1 MEAMSK
7 QAILLESG
15 TNELEIMEFK
25 IAGEIFGINVAKVR
39 EIMIYQPVKPM
50 QHSHPAIEG
59 IFKPRGQVMTVIDL
73 PKYLN
78 LPGSQNPAKDLF
90 IIAYF
95 NKIHMAFHVHSVE
108 GIARISWEKI
118 EKPDRTIY
126 GGNEGI
132 ATGIAEYAGRLITI
146 LDFEKIIYDISPQT
160 GIQLADIEALGAR
173 PQKDNVTILIA
184 EDSVLLCNMI
194 TESLHKAG
202 YVNLIKTANGQEAW
216 NFLSQAQNDG
226 QDIRK
231 HCSLVI
237 TDIEMPQM
245 DGHRLTKLI
254 KSDKQLKVLP
264 VIIFSSLIDEE
275 MYNKGQQLGADAQ
288 LSKPEIA
295 KLVSLVDKHILV

>member
-1 MEAMSK
+1 MAK
-7 QAILLESG
+7 QQILLESG

-25 IAGEIFGINVAKVR
+25 IAGETFGINVAKVR

-59 IFKPRGQVMTVIDL
+59 IFKPRDLIMTVIDL
-73 PKYLN
+73 PKYLG
-78 LPGSQNPAKDLF
+78 LSGSQNTTKDLF

-95 NKIHMAFHVHSVE
+95 NKIHVAFHVHSVE
-108 GIARISWEKI
+108 GIARISWENI

-160 GIQLADIEALGAR
+160 GIQLADLEALGVR
-173 PQKDNVTILIA
+173 PQRENVTVLIV

-194 TESLHKAG
+194 TDSLHKAG
-202 YVNLIKTANGQEAW
+202 YVNLVKTANGQEAW
-216 NFLSQAQNDG
+216 EFLCNAKNDG
-226 QDIRK
+226 PDIQK

-245 DGHRLTKLI
+245 DGHHLTKLI
-254 KSDKQLKVLP
+254 KTDSQLKTLP

-275 MYNKGQQLGADAQ
+275 MYKKGQQLGADAQ
-288 LSKPEIA
+288 LTKPEIA
-295 KLVSLVDKHILV
+295 KLVSLVDEHILC